1 MSGEAVKV
9 VVRCR
14 PMNTREK
21 DLKCEVIVNIDNT
34 KGTCGLTC
42 LEEPNSMPKNFT
54 FDGAYG
60 MDSNTESIYNDL
72 GFPLV
77 ESVCEGYNG
86 TVFAYGQTGCGK
98 SFSMQGTPS
107 QKGIIPRAFEVKKF
121 DFNLIVITKRK
132 NNFRY

>member
-14 PMNTREK
+14 PMNQREK
-21 DLKCEVIVNIDNT
+21 DLKCEVIVNIET
-34 KGTCGLTC
+34 QKSQVQLKC
-42 LEEPNSMPKNFT
+42 LEEPNLPPKSFT
-54 FDGAYG
+54 FDGSYG
-60 MDSNTESIYNDL
+60 VDSNTEAIYNDV

-98 SFSMQGTPS
+98 SFSMQGNQI
-107 QKGIIPRAFEVKKF
+107 QKGIIPRAFEVRIF
-121 DFNLIVITKRK
+121 MLYN
-132 NNFRY
+132 